1 MAAQNRALLL
11 VGVIAAFILIALAL
25 FFLGGGSESGE
36 VGTQAETP
44 PTPQTTPQPTAG
56 ETVTEAITTTTETPE
71 TRTTVTT
78 PEEKEIKREPVILR
92 VLTRHPGEIQRAT
105 VEAFLQSEVA
115 KKYNIVDIKFYS
127 VPPVAWISAIKSRGD
142 FDVAWGGGPTLFDQ
156 LYLEGLL
163 APLTSEEALDAASQI
178 PDKFAG
184 VAMKRVGDD
193 GKIYWVAASI
203 ASFGFTV
210 NHKVLKEYNLPI
222 PKRWADLA
230 SPLYGKPLVEENRP
244 IVAIAD
250 PTKSTSNTRMYEI
263 ILQAYGWEEGWKV
276 LTGMAANSLIEQGSA
291 DVRDDVI
298 VGKVA
303 VGITIDFYGYTAM
316 RANPDTEYIIPE
328 GETVVNGDP
337 IALLVTSKNPDA
349 AQAFIAWVLTEGQKI
364 WFREDVNRLPANPNA
379 FNLPEGRERQD
390 LKAVWESLRN
400 AKTLDFDDNLALQV
414 EVAMQLYFN
423 ATLVQ
428 LDNLLKEV
436 WKALVSKYLSGEISD
451 DEFKA
456 YLSRLGEPLEYV
468 DPVTGEK
475 VKFTMEDAKRVTEVL
490 RENPR
495 LRDAYIAAWR
505 KAAVEK
511 YESLLAELGG

>member
-1 MAAQNRALLL
+1 MAAQNRTLLL
-11 VGVIAAFILIALAL
+11 VGVLAVFILAAVAL
-25 FFLGGGSESGE
+25 FLVGGGGGE
-36 VGTQAETP
+36 AEETEAP
-44 PTPQTTPQPTAG
+44 IAQTTPQPPREEAPREEEAETPAETPATVT
-56 ETVTEAITTTTETPE
+56 ETVT
-71 TRTTVTT
+71 
-78 PEEKEIKREPVILR
+78 PEEREAAREPVVLR

-105 VEAFLQSEVA
+105 VEEFLESEVA
-115 KKYNIVDIKFYS
+115 KRYNIVDIKFYS

-163 APLTSEEALDAASQI
+163 APLTSEEALEAAAQV
-178 PDKFAG
+178 PDEFAG

-193 GKIYWVAASI
+193 GRIYWVAASI

-210 NHKVLKEYNLPI
+210 NHKVLGEYGLPV

-230 SPLYGKPLVEENRP
+230 SPVYGRPLVEENRP
-244 IVAIAD
+244 VVAIAD

-263 ILQAYGWEEGWKV
+263 ILQAYGWEEGWRV

-337 IALLVTSKNPDA
+337 IALLVTSKNPEA

-364 WFREDVNRLPANPNA
+364 WFREDINRLPANPNA

-428 LDNLLKEV
+428 LDSLLKEV
-436 WKALVSKYLSGEISD
+436 WRTLLSKYLSGEISD

-456 YLSRLGEPLEYV
+456 YFSRLGEPLEYI

-475 VKFTMEDAKRVTEVL
+475 VKFTLEDAKRVTELL

-505 KAAVEK
+505 KAAVER